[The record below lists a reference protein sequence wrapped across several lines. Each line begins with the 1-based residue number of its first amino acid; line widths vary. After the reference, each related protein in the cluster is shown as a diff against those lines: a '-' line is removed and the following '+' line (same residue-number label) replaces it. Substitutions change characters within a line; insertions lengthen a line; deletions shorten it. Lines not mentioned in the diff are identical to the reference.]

1 MRLNKSVSNQDQSTS
16 ENQKLWCHTGCT
28 VNKQTKKKPLHWQRK
43 RTVIN
48 ISVLHLLGYIL
59 VRFLLWLCFQPH
71 CWLTET
77 VSTCA
82 NVWHHRSGLH
92 QGGSAKCWTLTD
104 GAVLALI
111 DIKHSTAANQMYV
124 PAGLFY
130 TCSVQG
136 FFRRRGH
143 RLQSVSRMMTL
154 RFKHTSVLLFW
165 TFLSLSF
172 TFSSLQRAIL
182 V

>member
-28 VNKQTKKKPLHWQRK
+28 VQQNKKRPLHWQRK

-48 ISVLHLLGYIL
+48 ISVLQLLGYIL

-71 CWLTET
+71 RWLTGT
-77 VSTCA
+77 VSTCTD
-82 NVWHHRSGLH
+82 VWHHRSGLD
-92 QGGSAKCWTLTD
+92 QGGSAKCLTFTD
-104 GAVLALI
+104 GAILALI
-111 DIKHSTAANQMYV
+111 DIKHSTAGNQMYV

-130 TCSVQG
+130 TCSVQV
-136 FFRRRGH
+136 FFGH
-143 RLQSVSRMMTL
+143 QLL
-154 RFKHTSVLLFW
+154 RFKRTSVLLFW
-165 TFLSLSF
+165 TFLFLSF
-172 TFSSLQRAIL
+172 TFLFLQRGTL